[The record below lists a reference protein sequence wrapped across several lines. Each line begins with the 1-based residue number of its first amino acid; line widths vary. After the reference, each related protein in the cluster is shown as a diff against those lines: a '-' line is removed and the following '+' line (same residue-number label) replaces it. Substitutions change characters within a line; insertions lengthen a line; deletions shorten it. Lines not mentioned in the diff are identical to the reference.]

1 MGDLFENAS
10 KVGTS
15 EPTTNTEVITTAT
28 TPEKVEPEGKIF
40 VYEGAPTDFPI
51 KEDLAELLTQ
61 AVKRTTGFAHDLWG
75 LNIAVP
81 AAVLES
87 LNDEKLKDGKIP
99 EGYVTEENVDDCREL
114 RKKLNKLW
122 EDTENER
129 KAMKKIVTA
138 PYDHLNDGYQ
148 DATYLL
154 RLAKDTLTTQITKVE
169 NEEKARKKDGIK
181 HIILD
186 KAKDYRTD
194 LPEYLEKYDAL
205 MGRVFQ
211 DCMLN
216 KSQSDTK
223 SQQMIMEGLRAIAA
237 DLAVVDG
244 YKDPAEREAIKNNFL
259 ESGNLTAAIEK
270 RQRYQANMDFLAE
283 LDRKAAERDR
293 EEQQAKA
300 QAQTATQPTVAPRPT
315 VVRTAPAPQPQT
327 GKIQLTQV
335 APTSIE
341 KYFHIWHDGP
351 NAEEAFRALT
361 QFLKD
366 NGFHRENMKQIYID
380 YLNM

>member
-10 KVGTS
+10 QVGTS
-15 EPTTNTEVITTAT
+15 EPTTNTTEVIATAT
-28 TPEKVEPEGKIF
+28 TPDKVEPEGKIF

-51 KEDLAELLTQ
+51 KEDLAKLLTQ
-61 AVKRTTGFAHDLWG
+61 SVKRTTEFARTLGG
-75 LNIAVP
+75 LGVAVS
-81 AAVLES
+81 AAVKS
-87 LNDEKLKDGKIP
+87 SLKDIADGIIP
-99 EGYVTEENVDDCREL
+99 EGYVKAENVEDARKL
-114 RKKLNKLW
+114 RTKLNKLYKEI
-122 EDTENER
+122 EDER

-138 PYDHLNDGYQ
+138 PYDHLNAGYQ

-154 RLAKDTLTTQITKVE
+154 RLATDTLGTQINKVE
-169 NEEKARKKDGIK
+169 EEEKARRREAIN
-181 HIILD
+181 HLILEM
-186 KAKDYRTD
+186 AKDYRTD
-194 LPEYLEKYDAL
+194 LPEYLGKYSAL
-205 MGRVFQ
+205 MDRVFQ
-211 DCMLN
+211 ESMLL

-237 DLAVVDG
+237 DLAVIDG

-300 QAQTATQPTVAPRPT
+300 QAQTATQPTVAPQP
-315 VVRTAPAPQPQT
+315 VAQAAPAPQPQT